1 VTSRAC
7 VRVRARGRVQGVG
20 FRVWLARRAEQRG
33 LDGWVRNL
41 PDGSVEAVLAGE
53 RSAVAGMVDL
63 VRAGPRG
70 SWVEDVEVTDEAE
83 PPAAGFSIS

>member
-7 VRVRARGRVQGVG
+7 VRVRARGAVQGVG
-20 FRVWLARRAEQRG
+20 FRIWLARRAEQRG

-53 RSAVAGMVDL
+53 RDAVAAMVKL
-63 VRAGPRG
+63 VGEGPRG
-70 SWVEDVEVTDEAE
+70 AWVDSVDVTDETE
-83 PPAAGFSIS
+83 PPAGGFSIS